1 MGQYF
6 FSRLRQAASGM
17 ISRDIFGVV
26 IMEMREALAKKV
38 AWISVICNIILTIG
52 KLVVGLIGN
61 SDAVFADGIH
71 SAADVFASVLVVLVI
86 KIANKPAD
94 KEHPY
99 GHGKAEVI
107 VSGIIGILL
116 FLVSL
121 YVVYEG
127 ISGFFHEVEIPSFLA
142 LWVAIISFIMK
153 VILYRTSLS
162 VAKQHSSIAIEA
174 IAFDHKADIYA
185 SIAAAIGVL
194 VSIIGLRSGNDLL
207 QYGDKAASIF
217 VAYLIF
223 KIAKDMLTEAFDI
236 LMERNINTGTLQEYI
251 NIVSGFPDVKRIDRI
266 RAREHGHYIL
276 VDIRISINHFKT
288 IKEGHDL
295 SHAIKMKLM
304 DKNDNIE
311 EVLIHLNPYF
321 PKDN

>member
-1 MGQYF
+1 M
-6 FSRLRQAASGM
+6 
-17 ISRDIFGVV
+17 V
-26 IMEMREALAKKV
+26 IRETLAKKV
-38 AWISVICNIILTIG
+38 AWISVISNIVLTLGKIIIG
-52 KLVVGLIGN
+52 LYGN

-71 SAADVFASVLVVLVI
+71 SAADVFASIIVLLVI

-107 VSGIIGILL
+107 VSGIVGILL
-116 FLVSL
+116 FLVSI

-127 ISGFFHEVEIPSFLA
+127 ISGFFHKVESPSLLA
-142 LWVAIISFIMK
+142 MWVALFSYIMK
-153 VILYRTSLS
+153 IILYRSSLKA
-162 VAKQHSSIAIEA
+162 AKQHNSKAIEA
-174 IAFDHKADIYA
+174 IAFDHKADIVA

-194 VSIIGLRSGNDLL
+194 ISILGERFDLHL
-207 QYGDKAASIF
+207 LLYGDKAASIF

-223 KIAKDMLTEAFDI
+223 KISKEMLTEAFDI
-236 LMERNINTGTLQEYI
+236 LLERNISTETIQEYTKII
-251 NIVSGFPDVKRIDRI
+251 NDFPDVRRIDRI

-276 VDIRISINHFKT
+276 VDLRISIDYYKT

-295 SHAIKMKLM
+295 AKSIKQKLM
-304 DKNDNIE
+304 KSYDNID

-321 PKDN
+321 PEDN